1 MGWLDIGGGNGF
13 QDRRNYVEKLKKILG
28 YAKCVNNM

>member
-13 QDRRNYVEKLKKILG
+13 QDRRNYVEKLKKNIGL
-28 YAKCVNNM
+28 CEMC